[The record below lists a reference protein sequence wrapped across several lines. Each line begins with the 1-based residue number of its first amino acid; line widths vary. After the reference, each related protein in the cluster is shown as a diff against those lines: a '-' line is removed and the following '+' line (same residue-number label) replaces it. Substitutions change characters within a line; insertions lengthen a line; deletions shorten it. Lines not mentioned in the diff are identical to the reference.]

1 MKQDKMS
8 MAASIETRVPFL
20 DHHLVGLAFSLP
32 DNCKIR
38 GRRGKYLL
46 KEASRGLLPE
56 EVIHRRKRGFPV
68 PIARWF
74 RQAGNPFVDIL
85 LDPESLRD
93 GFVDAGFVRSR
104 VERFL
109 AGETNSMELW
119 ALLNL
124 ELWRR
129 EFLTGVSRV
138 RAVAS

>member
-1 MKQDKMS
+1 
-8 MAASIETRVPFL
+8 VPFL

-56 EVIHRRKRGFPV
+56 AVIHRRKRGFPV

-85 LDPESLRD
+85 LDPESLRE

-109 AGETNSMELW
+109 AGEKNSMELW

>member
-1 MKQDKMS
+1 MS

-32 DNCKIR
+32 DSSKVK
-38 GRRGKYLL
+38 GRRGKHLL

-56 EVIHRRKRGFPV
+56 EVIHRPKRGFPV

-74 RQAGNPFVDIL
+74 RQVGNPFVDIL

-93 GFVDAGFVRSR
+93 GFLDAGFVRGR

-109 AGETNSMELW
+109 AGENNSMELG
-119 ALLNL
+119 AMLNL
-124 ELWRR
+124 GLVRR
-129 EFLTGVSRV
+129 EVL
-138 RAVAS
+138 